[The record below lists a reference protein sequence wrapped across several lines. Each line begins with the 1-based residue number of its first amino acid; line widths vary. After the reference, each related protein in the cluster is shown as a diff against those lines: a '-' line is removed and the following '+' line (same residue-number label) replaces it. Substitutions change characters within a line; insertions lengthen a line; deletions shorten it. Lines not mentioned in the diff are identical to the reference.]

1 MMSFTLLLMSRFPG
15 AQPVSMTY
23 SSLTRLEENKQ
34 VEFFRGFLR
43 NYCSNVLLIS
53 LHCAF
58 NLVPHHH
65 YSFWVC
71 EKTDG
76 VRVLLLIV
84 WNGLVGQQETFLV
97 SRPLNQCIQG
107 RLPLGV

>member
-1 MMSFTLLLMSRFPG
+1 MSRFPG

-34 VEFFRGFLR
+34 VELFRGAFPHH
-43 NYCSNVLLIS
+43 CSNVLLIC
-53 LHCAF
+53 LHFAF
-58 NLVPHHH
+58 NLVSHHH

-84 WNGLVGQQETFLV
+84 WNGLLGRQESFLV
-97 SRPLNQCIQG
+97 SRPPVHCIQG
-107 RLPLGV
+107 RLPFDA